1 MHRSAVVLLGLIA
14 AVPLAAQDH
23 RHQAGMTHPAAAAAA
38 AAPAESGQ
46 SAFAA
51 IAEVVRLLEADSTT
65 DWSRVDLEALRQHLI
80 DMDEVTL
87 RATVTRSEVPGGA
100 AYLVTGRGRT
110 LEAIRRMV
118 PAHAPMLD
126 ATAGYRARTE
136 PAPDGVRL
144 IVTAEDPAAP
154 GMVARIRGLGFI
166 GAMTVGAH
174 HGPHHLAI
182 ARGLANAHS
191 H

>member
-1 MHRSAVVLLGLIA
+1 MRRFAVAAFALLA
-14 AVPLAAQDH
+14 AAPLSAQDH
-23 RHQAGMTHPAAAAAA
+23 RHQAGMTHPAAATP
-38 AAPAESGQ
+38 APTEAGQ

-87 RATVTRSEVPGGA
+87 RAVVAATDVPGGA
-100 AYLVTGRGRT
+100 AFLVTGEGRT
-110 LEAIRRMV
+110 LDAIRRMV

-126 ATAGYRARTE
+126 AAPGYRARTE
-136 PAPDGVRL
+136 PAANGVRL